1 MSILLEFAMFPTSGD
16 CRDNASVSKYVSR
29 IIDMIDQSGAAYQLT
44 PMGTIVETETMREAL
59 DIVEKSY
66 EALEGDCERVYSSLK
81 FDIRK
86 GKSNRLKTKIAS
98 VEREIGRE
106 VQK

>member
-1 MSILLEFAMFPTSGD
+1 MSVLLEFAMFPTSSD
-16 CRDNASVSKYVSR
+16 CRESTSVSKYVSR
-29 IIDMIDQSGAAYQLT
+29 IIDMIDKSGAAYQLT

>member
-1 MSILLEFAMFPTSGD
+1 MSVLLEFSMFPTSD
-16 CRDNASVSKYVSR
+16 ECREGASVSKFVSR
-29 IIDMIDQSGAAYQLT
+29 IIDRIDKSGAAYQLT

-59 DIVEKSY
+59 DIIEDAY
-66 EALEGDCERVYSSLK
+66 DQLDCERVYSSLK

-98 VEREIGRE
+98 VERHLERE
-106 VQK
+106 VIH